1 MSLNGG
7 GILVNW
13 GCYDLDYMV
22 QVMGWKLKP
31 KEVMAH
37 WWPVAEKTSA
47 FVVAGSD
54 AESHYTAFV
63 QCEDD
68 VVISI
73 ERGEFPSSQTDM
85 AWQIMGADASLCL
98 PMRPTNDKKDEVI
111 LNQFRPGDGVVS
123 RSIWT
128 EADTC
133 LEDDVI
139 HDFARAIRDG
149 FPPKICSAYTEN
161 NGCNLCISPVR

>member
-37 WWPVAEKTSA
+37 WWPVAEKMSA
-47 FVVAGSD
+47 FVAAGSD
-54 AESHYTAFV
+54 ADSHYTAFV

-111 LNQFRPGDGVVS
+111 LNQFRPGEQKHLD
-123 RSIWT
+123 
-128 EADTC
+128 
-133 LEDDVI
+133 
-139 HDFARAIRDG
+139 
-149 FPPKICSAYTEN
+149 
-161 NGCNLCISPVR
+161 